1 MAKQTAKLV
10 TVRVQISPKLHKKL
24 KGDAKRFNLSLNSTM
39 THLLKEDFKSHV
51 PPNLARLS
59 GPTWGTGESALEQ
72 LLRVNLREEA
82 SAGRLM
88 K

>member
-1 MAKQTAKLV
+1 MAKQTAKRV
-10 TVRVQISPKLHKKL
+10 SIQVRISAKLHRKL
-24 KGDAKRFNLSLNSTM
+24 KVDAKRHNMSLNSTM
-39 THLLKEDFKSHV
+39 AHLLQEEFKSHI
-51 PPNLARLS
+51 PTNLARLS